1 MSRVGECENLELKEV
16 SGTRHTYLQVTR
28 MSRKLKVMEV
38 DTFREG
44 VETKTQRRPVTC
56 QGHTGDEQQIPVLV
70 LAEFTL

>member
-44 VETKTQRRPVTC
+44 VETKTQRRC
-56 QGHTGDEQQIPVLV
+56 RIN
-70 LAEFTL
+70 F